1 MPRCRSEPAPTS
13 RIPPRPRR
21 RRDGDADP
29 GKARQGS
36 FFSSTDW
43 SLAPRPMRAAIRRLA
58 TLAFSSFRPCP
69 LPSVLSSAQ
78 ETGSSSAL
86 SVQMTS
92 EMHSKLGKF
101 ASKHGDALFGFIE
114 SAHIESARE
123 GDEGG
128 PPATFGSF
136 LDAGEC
142 RVPLTFAT
150 STVLHVRASSTG
162 TGSHSLKWIASL
174 IRREELLSTQEEEGR
189 MITLQSYTAITA
201 DDQMRRRV
209 LDEAIDLG
217 IDDRGEVIIGNW
229 WDSWLVLLC
238 DLLLELTFS
247 KSTLAGWTKTY

>member
-1 MPRCRSEPAPTS
+1 
-13 RIPPRPRR
+13 
-21 RRDGDADP
+21 
-29 GKARQGS
+29 
-36 FFSSTDW
+36 
-43 SLAPRPMRAAIRRLA
+43 MRAAIRRLA

-174 IRREELLSTQEEEGR
+174 IRREELLSAQEEEGR